1 MKKNPTTFMILAFI
15 AAISLLAGCNG
26 SPNGNT
32 AYDSTYYNVSMRD
45 ALQASQAFVKESVKK
60 SASRSAF
67 VDLEEEDTWQGYI
80 GTNWN
85 VPSSIYGTSL
95 TTADNELVING
106 ENLGTLQELVFHKD
120 EEGHFTKAVFE
131 YKGNLYYVM
140 DDQDGRFVVLSS
152 EDDYDHIFFTQD
164 GKAFTKDW
172 SNFKIW
178 TWVKAG
184 DGKLY
189 RNGNLGYAYTLRN
202 VQMLDGS
209 YATVTVSGF
218 NYYNYGF
225 RVWIEETDGKTVKKD
240 YPSKSADNTNS
251 YTYQPK
257 TDMDKYLSET
267 AENKLVFE
275 YTNKTGKADRIY
287 NFIYDSRVNDS
298 GLSVCTVGSYIEIA
312 DNETKTLSYDIDK
325 IFEDYDENYVFA
337 NYVEGKNCWWWYYYL
352 VDSAQNQKIIVEM
365 TNEYN
370 NGGEKHS
377 YEELNPAKDNPVL
390 KEDGYIKL
398 DMSSYADALAPC
410 DYVHIERKAE
420 GESTWKTVMFYH
432 AHQAGQLRSDVELT
446 DYYTKKG
453 TTYSYRMNAWN
464 YSNNPIDLGTY
475 TAENGLG
482 EIKIS
487 NGKATYDEANHT
499 IVFNELP
506 TYEPEIRAG
515 RLDSFEIRYTV
526 NLENNQYGWIYC
538 RIDDI
543 KNNRFPL
550 KKAYNVEEFLG
561 KTMVPAYMW
570 YQLYDNIDENCHI
583 CWRLEVIISEG
594 DTSYPTINIPL
605 NRDDFL
611 N

>member
-1 MKKNPTTFMILAFI
+1 MKKFSTTFLVFAFI
-15 AAISLLAGCNG
+15 AAVSLLAGCNG

-209 YATVTVSGF
+209 YATITVSGF

-225 RVWIEETDGKTVKKD
+225 RVWIKETDGNTVKKD
-240 YPSKSADNTNS
+240 YPADAEVYNPDYEPSVDMSKYFSTSDANCDF
-251 YTYQPK
+251 
-257 TDMDKYLSET
+257 
-267 AENKLVFE
+267 VFE
-275 YTNKTGKADRIY
+275 IKNKKTVPIIVS
-287 NFIYDSRVNDS
+287 NFIKNANVNDS
-298 GLSVCTVGSYIEIA
+298 TLAVVTKTEDYVLAPG
-312 DNETKTLSYDIDK
+312 ETKIYKYTADK
-325 IFEDYDENYVFA
+325 ILADFDENYVFC
-337 NYVEGKNCWWWYYYL
+337 NYCYEQGAQYHQSAWYSFLYE
-352 VDSAQNQKIIVEM
+352 SNIKGQKIYVEM
-365 TNEYN
+365 TDSSN
-370 NGGEKHS
+370 NGGEKHAYFS
-377 YEELNPAKDNPVL
+377 LDFVSQNTFTVNEWRQTFNDNELTDDIKANYPKDQNGRYYCYIYNISDY
-390 KEDGYIKL
+390 KDGYIIYYNSEVYYPTGT
-398 DMSSYADALAPC
+398 DSFSSKFPASCKSQIETMLNAGNFTEKIC
-410 DYVHIERKAE
+410 DYCNVLA
-420 GESTWKTVMFYH
+420 
-432 AHQAGQLRSDVELT
+432 L
-446 DYYTKKG
+446 
-453 TTYSYRMNAWN
+453 N
-464 YSNNPIDLGTY
+464 SN
-475 TAENGLG
+475 
-482 EIKIS
+482 
-487 NGKATYDEANHT
+487 
-499 IVFNELP
+499 
-506 TYEPEIRAG
+506 
-515 RLDSFEIRYTV
+515 
-526 NLENNQYGWIYC
+526 
-538 RIDDI
+538 
-543 KNNRFPL
+543 PL
-550 KKAYNVEEFLG
+550 
-561 KTMVPAYMW
+561 
-570 YQLYDNIDENCHI
+570 
-583 CWRLEVIISEG
+583 
-594 DTSYPTINIPL
+594 
-605 NRDDFL
+605 
-611 N
+611 